1 LFFLFLF
8 LFPFSF
14 SFSFS
19 FTFVFCMLHCSWS
32 DWVRLKP
39 KCPMSRFDPIKLKN
53 PKKILRYCVL
63 FEKLVFNTIQ

>member
-1 LFFLFLF
+1 
-8 LFPFSF
+8 
-14 SFSFS
+14 
-19 FTFVFCMLHCSWS
+19 MLHCSWS